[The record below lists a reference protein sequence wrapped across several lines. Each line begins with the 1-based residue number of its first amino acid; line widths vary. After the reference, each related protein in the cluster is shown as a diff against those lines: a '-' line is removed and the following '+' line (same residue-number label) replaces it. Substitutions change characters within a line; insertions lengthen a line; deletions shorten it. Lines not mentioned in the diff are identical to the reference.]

1 MVMRKHR
8 IHMHMHRISHSLRLL
23 CKRQHA
29 KEPTSYNKATLMC
42 VMHFNAF
49 DKLVENVCHIF
60 GIISFSL
67 CVSFSLA
74 RAVAV
79 WICEYKFVHAFL
91 CVWCVRDAAIKWQID
106 INYGWWIKIISVAFV
121 WSLQVVWETA
131 KRTKNSENYILI
143 VWCFLFCRSVFFFI
157 FGGAIEIIVLSGYA
171 VSTFHFTLSL
181 AICMF
186 VCACI
191 SFCNWNCDCLLFD
204 FLRMAFHFYASQNTP
219 K

>member
-143 VWCFLFCRSVFFFI
+143 VWCFLFCRSVFFF
-157 FGGAIEIIVLSGYA
+157 
-171 VSTFHFTLSL
+171 
-181 AICMF
+181 
-186 VCACI
+186 
-191 SFCNWNCDCLLFD
+191 SFLVVQ
-204 FLRMAFHFYASQNTP
+204 LR
-219 K
+219 